1 MNSNKN
7 WSEISKIHSTG
18 YTPLFYANRI
28 LTVILTLL
36 EAGELLERKEWKS
49 EAHRLVNIFLSYDLS
64 ATFPDKSIFQGL
76 SGVAYRFEKLCKKCT
91 TLDRPPYESWILK
104 IATSNPFQHGNGLN
118 KGAAGIGLVLIS
130 YLNGDSGSWDSC
142 LSLSI

>member
-104 IATSNPFQHGNGLN
+104 IATSNPFQ
-118 KGAAGIGLVLIS
+118 
-130 YLNGDSGSWDSC
+130 
-142 LSLSI
+142 